1 MNSPAV
7 FKGGRTLS
15 RRAVR
20 VVVVV
25 VVVAPLHKQNAQ
37 ESLGSRSGKPKRPAG
52 RRNYRLHPPVVEKQ
66 FRAENQAKREP
77 RPGSCGRAGQ
87 EEMTSKQRKAQR
99 GKRMGRKTA
108 EAVLIGAARRR
119 DGRVACLVRR
129 EGNQKCPRIITDL
142 HSPPPLFSEPPPPL
156 RATVGVGVGI
166 ASTVTK
172 TKIIFRIAFL
182 TFSSIFQNLQNTNT
196 KYLATILFLLH
207 QTCPRRPGNKSSRIL
222 DWQTQNLILT
232 VRSWQGDINDG
243 KFPSLS
249 SRCNRQTRTNKRRQV
264 VVLPTN
270 HGLRRAREEYYF
282 HPRAMRRPT
291 CVYRDPSIPA
301 SSIPASSIRFPPAPI
316 LPRSHASPS
325 LLPPRCRSLLFP
337 PSIATGPANLPGPAR
352 RWYRTHA
359 ITKANMRSNDARHEE
374 HSINITLNN
383 QHQPIHA
390 PRLIGSTPGKLR
402 WIPLINSNLLL
413 AHPTHQPPPYQIQ
426 AKTSSPLAWPPPH
439 TECSAGSRNGL
450 PMFL

>member
-20 VVVVV
+20 VVVV

-77 RPGSCGRAGQ
+77 RPGSCGRADQ

-129 EGNQKCPRIITDL
+129 EGNQKCPRIIPDL

-196 KYLATILFLLH
+196 KYLDTILFLLH

-222 DWQTQNLILT
+222 DWHTQNLILT

-249 SRCNRQTRTNKRRQV
+249 SRCNRQTRTNKRQTRTNKRRQV

-270 HGLRRAREEYYF
+270 HGLRRAREKN
-282 HPRAMRRPT
+282 
-291 CVYRDPSIPA
+291 I
-301 SSIPASSIRFPPAPI
+301 ISIRA
-316 LPRSHASPS
+316 
-325 LLPPRCRSLLFP
+325 
-337 PSIATGPANLPGPAR
+337 
-352 RWYRTHA
+352 
-359 ITKANMRSNDARHEE
+359 
-374 HSINITLNN
+374 
-383 QHQPIHA
+383 
-390 PRLIGSTPGKLR
+390 
-402 WIPLINSNLLL
+402 
-413 AHPTHQPPPYQIQ
+413 
-426 AKTSSPLAWPPPH
+426 
-439 TECSAGSRNGL
+439 
-450 PMFL
+450 

>member
-301 SSIPASSIRFPPAPI
+301 SASQHPASDSHLHLFFQDPTPLPLSCHLAAEACCFPPP
-316 LPRSHASPS
+316 L
-325 LLPPRCRSLLFP
+325 
-337 PSIATGPANLPGPAR
+337 LPGPQT
-352 RWYRTHA
+352 YRVRLGGGTGP
-359 ITKANMRSNDARHEE
+359 TQSPR
-374 HSINITLNN
+374 
-383 QHQPIHA
+383 PICA
-390 PRLIGSTPGKLR
+390 PMTPGTR
-402 WIPLINSNLLL
+402 ST
-413 AHPTHQPPPYQIQ
+413 AS
-426 AKTSSPLAWPPPH
+426 TSP
-439 TECSAGSRNGL
+439 
-450 PMFL
+450 